1 MKQLKP
7 ILLILVSVL
16 CLNSCTTEDYEI
28 DVKADRELS
37 RTRAIENPTQ
47 LVIHLCV
54 TYDPSI
60 IDYDH
65 FVIFNRI
72 TISSSVDPNTRYTK
86 SVSYWENNN
95 QRVGTIG
102 WRGGCGVLFTV
113 DMYDVIPQEYWNV
126 DVDCRLHQ
134 GYYNTS
140 NNYKVSLYTYVGD
153 IPQFIDSHICY
164 GASGGDDFKLSTDS
178 YYFSGLESSSLGE
191 HEYFLSLNVEPV
203 E

>member
-72 TISSSVDPNTRYTK
+72 TISSY
-86 SVSYWENNN
+86 
-95 QRVGTIG
+95 
-102 WRGGCGVLFTV
+102 
-113 DMYDVIPQEYWNV
+113 
-126 DVDCRLHQ
+126 
-134 GYYNTS
+134 
-140 NNYKVSLYTYVGD
+140 
-153 IPQFIDSHICY
+153 
-164 GASGGDDFKLSTDS
+164 AS
-178 YYFSGLESSSLGE
+178 SG
-191 HEYFLSLNVEPV
+191 
-203 E
+203 